1 MTSPTVDT
9 IDLDLTDSRSKM
21 SALER
26 CTQDRPGAPHRDI
39 IRGSGSAA
47 LPWISRSAAGDV
59 KQRLWLE
66 VWQ

>member
-1 MTSPTVDT
+1 MTSPNVDT
-9 IDLDLTDSRSKM
+9 LDLDLGDSRPEMQEPEDCSKG
-21 SALER
+21 R
-26 CTQDRPGAPHRDI
+26 FGDPHRDI
-39 IRGSGSAA
+39 MMGSGSAA